1 MRSILL
7 LALSIGMSGVVG
19 GVIIGGCSNMSHK
32 KSSTTEVS
40 EVDDCPMCPG
50 VQHAKADGTCPKC
63 GMKVK
68 G

>member
-1 MRSILL
+1 MRYVLMFTL
-7 LALSIGMSGVVG
+7 MVAMTGLAGV
-19 GVIIGGCSNMSHK
+19 GCSSMSHK
-32 KSSTTEVS
+32 KATTEMS

-50 VQHAKADGTCPKC
+50 VQHANADGTCPKC